1 MKIVFL
7 DAMTLGE
14 DADLGFFQ
22 QFGMF
27 EAFANTKL
35 SERISRIGDAKI
47 VLSNKVLIDKEVMDA
62 CPNLGLICVT
72 ATGMNNVDLEYAKQ
86 KGIEV
91 KNVAS
96 YSTASV
102 AQLTLMLVLNL
113 VGHARYYDSY
123 VKDGGWTTSP
133 MYTHIDKPFWELKG
147 KRWGIIGLGN
157 IGKEVAKIATAF
169 GAHVVYYSTS
179 GANSCSDYEKVSLD
193 MMLESCD
200 IVSIHSPLNEKTKGL
215 IGKEQLMLLKK
226 GAVLINVGRGGIVN
240 EADLLSVLDEK
251 EIFVGLDVLETEPMK
266 TDHPLLNAKHP
277 ERLMITPHIAWGS
290 IEARKELI
298 RQVGENI
305 KAYIG
310 Q

>member
-1 MKIVFL
+1 
-7 DAMTLGE
+7 
-14 DADLGFFQ
+14 
-22 QFGMF
+22 
-27 EAFANTKL
+27 
-35 SERISRIGDAKI
+35 
-47 VLSNKVLIDKEVMDA
+47 
-62 CPNLGLICVT
+62 
-72 ATGMNNVDLEYAKQ
+72 
-86 KGIEV
+86 
-91 KNVAS
+91 
-96 YSTASV
+96 
-102 AQLTLMLVLNL
+102 
-113 VGHARYYDSY
+113 
-123 VKDGGWTTSP
+123 
-133 MYTHIDKPFWELKG
+133 
-147 KRWGIIGLGN
+147 
-157 IGKEVAKIATAF
+157 
-169 GAHVVYYSTS
+169 
-179 GANSCSDYEKVSLD
+179 